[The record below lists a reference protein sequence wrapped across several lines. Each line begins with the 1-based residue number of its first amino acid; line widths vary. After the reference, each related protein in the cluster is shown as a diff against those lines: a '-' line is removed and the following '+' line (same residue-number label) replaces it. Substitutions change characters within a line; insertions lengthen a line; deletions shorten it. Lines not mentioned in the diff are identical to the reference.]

1 MAGEPSHKLH
11 LPIWLRGIFL
21 ILSLIGLGLLLRSLG
36 LEHLFQRDWIDTNVR
51 GHGLHGYGLFLAAGA
66 MMTAIGLPRQVV
78 AFFGGYAFGV
88 LQGTLLGA
96 LASLFGCVLSFYYA
110 RLFGRSLVRRL
121 FPERLQR
128 FDEFIREH
136 PFNMTLLV
144 RLLPVG
150 NNLVTNLIA
159 GVSHIPKL
167 AFFSGSF
174 AGYLPQTLIF
184 ALAGS
189 GLTIGSHSQL
199 GLSLLLFVISGV
211 MGVRLYRRMRHG
223 HSYACEL
230 ETASDPE

>member
-1 MAGEPSHKLH
+1 MKRPH
-11 LPIWLRGIFL
+11 LPVWLRGIFL
-21 ILSLIGLGLLLRSLG
+21 ILSLVGVGLLLRSAG
-36 LEHLFQRDWIDTNVR
+36 LEHLFERTWIDSHVR
-51 GHGLHGYGLFLAAGA
+51 GHGLQGYGLYLAAGA
-66 MMTAIGLPRQVV
+66 LISAVGLPRQLV

-96 LASLFGCVLSFYYA
+96 LASLSGCILTFFYA

-128 FDEFIREH
+128 FDDFIRDH

-150 NNLVTNLIA
+150 NNLATNLIA

-174 AGYLPQTLIF
+174 IGYLPQTLIF

-189 GLTIGSHSQL
+189 GLTIASHSQIA
-199 GLSLLLFVISGV
+199 LSILLFIISGLL
-211 MGVRLYRRMRHG
+211 GVRLYRRMRLSY
-223 HSYACEL
+223 SYAQEL
-230 ETASDPE
+230 EKSTDPR

>member
-1 MAGEPSHKLH
+1 MSRPH
-11 LPIWLRGIFL
+11 LPVWLRGIFL
-21 ILSLIGLGLLLRSLG
+21 ILSLVGFGLLLKSSG
-36 LEHLFQRDWIDTNVR
+36 LEHLFERDWIDANVR
-51 GHGLHGYGLFLAAGA
+51 GHGLQGYGVFLAAGA
-66 MMTAIGLPRQVV
+66 LMTAIGLPRQLV

-88 LQGTLLGA
+88 AEGTLAGVV
-96 LASLFGCVLSFYYA
+96 ASLSGCMLSFFYA

-128 FDEFIREH
+128 FDDFIRDH

-159 GVSHIPKL
+159 GVSHISKR
-167 AFFSGSF
+167 AFFAGSF
-174 AGYLPQTLIF
+174 VGYLPQTLIF

-189 GLTIGSHSQL
+189 GLTIGSHGQI
-199 GLSLLLFVISGV
+199 GLSLLLFVISGL

-223 HSYACEL
+223 HSYAQEL
-230 ETASDPE
+230 ETDTDPK